1 MCCVFLREGQEAQT
15 YERQGSEK
23 TDVLCLKMAVTSPGA
38 GVEAKGTLHSEPLQ
52 RSQALASISTTEYI
66 LFTSP
71 SLEHFFWSTD
81 FFSNFLVIDGVWTWD
96 LMNVREALYHKPI
109 PLTLVVSTQWT
120 GWNVEGRHCVSS
132 LCLSRRLREAHIL
145 HGCILKSVSQTHQW
159 LTFIYSILLLWS
171 TFPVRN
177 LKARLQ

>member
-15 YERQGSEK
+15 YERQESEK

-52 RSQALASISTTEYI
+52 RSHQALASVSTTEYI

-81 FFSNFLVIDGVWTWD
+81 FFFKFFGD
-96 LMNVREALYHKPI
+96 
-109 PLTLVVSTQWT
+109 
-120 GWNVEGRHCVSS
+120 
-132 LCLSRRLREAHIL
+132 
-145 HGCILKSVSQTHQW
+145 
-159 LTFIYSILLLWS
+159 
-171 TFPVRN
+171 
-177 LKARLQ
+177 